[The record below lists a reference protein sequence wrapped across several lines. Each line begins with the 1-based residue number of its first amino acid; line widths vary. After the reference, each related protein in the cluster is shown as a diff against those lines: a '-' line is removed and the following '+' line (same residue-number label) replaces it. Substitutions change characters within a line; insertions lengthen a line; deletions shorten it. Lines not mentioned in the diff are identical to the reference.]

1 MGLSI
6 LAGRDR
12 ISLENGFDLRL
23 LSALEVLQARRE
35 AAELTGEDRE
45 RALCSN
51 ACLLARALER
61 SEDGR
66 PVFDSGRAV
75 LAGLTVD
82 EIAALAGRWSVFSRE
97 SGPGLDLSREEL
109 EGVKRDL
116 SGDPGERLRWR
127 VLRQFHALPSEER
140 ARSMKERD
148 YLWCLANTL
157 LDREEALGRL
167 CPSCRSRAL
176 EERCPVCGKAE
187 AEWGEGADNAAFDPG
202 RFEELRGGG
211 GGD

>member
-1 MGLSI
+1 MPQSI

-12 ISLENGFDLRL
+12 VSLENGFDLRL

-35 AAELTGEDRE
+35 AWELAGEDRE

-61 SEDGR
+61 TEDCR
-66 PVFDSGRAV
+66 PVFADGRAV
-75 LAGLTVD
+75 LAGLTVE
-82 EIAALAGRWSVFSRE
+82 EIAALAGRWSAFCRE

-116 SGDPGERLRWR
+116 ASDPGERLRWR
-127 VLRQFHALPSEER
+127 VLRQFHALPAEER
-140 ARSMKERD
+140 ARAMKGRD

-157 LDREEALGRL
+157 LDREEELDRL
-167 CPSCRSRAL
+167 CPACRARAL
-176 EERCPVCGKAE
+176 EERCPACGRPG
-187 AEWGEGADNAAFDPG
+187 GEEENASFDLS
-202 RFEELRGGG
+202 RFEELKGGG
-211 GGD
+211 GVD